1 MPNDTFI
8 ARQPIFDRKQN
19 VYGYELLFRSNLENF
34 FNDTRSDA
42 VDMAASRVIAD
53 SSVIWG
59 MDELTE
65 GKRAFMNLTRNSVL
79 QGYAGLL
86 PKSSAVLELLETV
99 EPDDELVTAC
109 RQLKKQGFTFALDD
123 FQYHPKW
130 DRLIELADIIK
141 IDFLECDSQ
150 QRAEAAMRFRD
161 TNIRLLAEKVET
173 QEDYKEGLGLGYAYF
188 QGYFFSKPV
197 VLAKRNVGENQMTFV
212 KLLKQINQPDID
224 FQELETIIGMDVS
237 LSYKLLRYINSAALG
252 LKQEVRSIRHALV
265 LMGEDELKKWATLL
279 SIASLGEHKPP
290 ALITNATIRA
300 RFCEQLAA
308 EAKATEKSQNF
319 FMMGLFSQ
327 LDAIM
332 DRNIAEVLKEMPIA
346 RDIKTALMRI
356 ARNRYRQVFEVVTAY
371 ESGAWEAV
379 DIWSEKLG
387 LEPGRVPVIYLEA
400 VQWARESTNQLD

>member
-1 MPNDTFI
+1 MADDTFI

-19 VYGYELLFRSNLENF
+19 VFGYELLFRSNLENY
-34 FNDTRSDA
+34 FNQEHSDIDT
-42 VDMAASRVIAD
+42 AASRVIAD

-65 GKRAFMNLTRNSVL
+65 GKRAFMNLTRSSVMN
-79 QGYAGLL
+79 GYAALL
-86 PKSSAVLELLETV
+86 PKKTAVLELLESI
-99 EPDDELVTAC
+99 EPDDELVEAC
-109 RQLKKQGFTFALDD
+109 RKLKQQGFTFALDD

-141 IDFLECDSQ
+141 IDFLECDAQ
-150 QRAEAAMRFRD
+150 QRAEAAVRFRD

-173 QEDYKEGLGLGYAYF
+173 QEDFREGLGLGYAYF

-197 VLAKRNVGENQMTFV
+197 VLARRNMGENQMSFV
-212 KLLKQINQPDID
+212 RLLKQINEPDMD
-224 FQELETIIGMDVS
+224 FHELETIIGMDVS
-237 LSYKLLRYINSAALG
+237 LSYKMLRYINSAALG

-265 LMGEDELKKWATLL
+265 LMGEDELRKWATLL
-279 SIASLGEHKPP
+279 SIATLGEHKPP

-308 EAKATEKSQNF
+308 EANAPEKSQDF

-332 DRNIAEVLKEMPIA
+332 DRNIAEILKEMPIA
-346 RDIKTALMRI
+346 RDIKTALMRV
-356 ARNRYRQVFEVVTAY
+356 ARNRYRQVYEVVTSY
-371 ESGAWEAV
+371 ENGAWEAV
-379 DIWSEKLG
+379 EIWSEKLG
-387 LEPGRVPVIYLEA
+387 VDAERVPVIYLEA